1 MQNPQQVGN
10 QFAQVNVDAAVR
22 MSAQAAEFWRRYAS
36 LQAAGMNQI
45 VQEGVRMT
53 RAILHTQAEIV
64 EAAGQCLSENN
75 RAVFQAVEE
84 GSQQAGETARQSG
97 SALQQSSQ
105 QGSSQPGQRKA
116 A

>member
-22 MSAQAAEFWRRYAS
+22 MSTQAAEFWRRYAS
-36 LQAAGMNQI
+36 LQAAGVNQI
-45 VQEGVRMT
+45 LQESVRMT

-64 EAAGQCLSENN
+64 EAAGQCLSDGN
-75 RAVFQAVEE
+75 RTVFQAVEE
-84 GSQQAGETARQSG
+84 GSHQASEAGRQAAG
-97 SALQQSSQ
+97 AMQQSSQ
-105 QGSSQPGQRKA
+105 GQSQQSQRRA